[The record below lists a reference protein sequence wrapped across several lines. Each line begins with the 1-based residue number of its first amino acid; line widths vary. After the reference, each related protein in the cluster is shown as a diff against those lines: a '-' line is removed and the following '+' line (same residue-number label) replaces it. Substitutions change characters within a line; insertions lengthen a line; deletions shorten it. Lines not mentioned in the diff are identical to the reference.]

1 MSRLLVVFISLFV
14 TSVFTAHADNH
25 LNIGD
30 RAQELKDEG
39 QSSEIHP
46 DLREIRM
53 MHPSFLDHKRDKTL
67 RQGIR
72 TKRNSL
78 KACVNCHSATNK
90 EDEFM
95 PIDQSGQFCSTCH
108 QKVGT
113 SIDCFSCHRNT
124 PKEDL

>member
-1 MSRLLVVFISLFV
+1 MNRLLVVFISLFMS
-14 TSVFTAHADNH
+14 SVFAHADNH
-25 LNIGD
+25 MNIGD

-39 QSSEIHP
+39 KSEEIHP

-53 MHPSFLDHKRDKTL
+53 MHPSFLNHKRDKTL

-78 KACVNCHSATNK
+78 KACVNCHSATDK
-90 EDEFM
+90 QDEFV
-95 PIDQSGQFCSTCH
+95 PINQDGQFCSTCH

-113 SIDCFSCHRNT
+113 SLDCFSCHRTT